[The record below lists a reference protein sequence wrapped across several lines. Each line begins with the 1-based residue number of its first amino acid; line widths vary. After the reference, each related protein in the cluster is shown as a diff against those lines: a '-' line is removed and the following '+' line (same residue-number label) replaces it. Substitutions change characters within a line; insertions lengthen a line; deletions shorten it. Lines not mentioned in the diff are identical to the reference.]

1 MKIKN
6 WEKWQTYR
14 QDRGAP
20 PWIKV
25 HRNLMSNSDWVGL
38 TDAEKGQLVS
48 MWIVAADKS
57 GHLPD
62 DPAMIRKMCIL
73 DGTPD
78 INKFKRLGFIDAKR
92 MPRRRQPDAPET
104 EAETDKNKGQKK
116 IEPDFVR
123 FYTAYPKK
131 KGKDQAE
138 KAYNKLNGEAP
149 SIDSLL
155 EILDKHKKSLD
166 WTRDD
171 GKFIPHPATWLNQK
185 RWEDEVTPTTSKSDP
200 HGRIPYT

>member
-6 WEKWQTYR
+6 WDKWQTYR

-25 HRNLMSNSDWVGL
+25 HRNLMSNSDWVGMS
-38 TDAEKGQLVS
+38 DAEKGQLVS
-48 MWIVAADKS
+48 MWIVAADKA

-92 MPRRRQPDAPET
+92 MPRRRQPDAPE
-104 EAETDKNKGQKK
+104 AETETEEPCSLTD
-116 IEPDFVR
+116 IEPDKFLI
-123 FYTAYPKK
+123 FWDAFSYK
-131 KGKDQAE
+131 KGKGGAE
-138 KAYNKLNGEAP
+138 SSWSKIKLTDELFDSIISSAKLEALNRP
-149 SIDSLL
+149 SLIGRGMTP
-155 EILDKHKKSLD
+155 KMAQ
-166 WTRDD
+166 
-171 GKFIPHPATWLNQK
+171 GWLTER
-185 RWEDEVTPTTSKSDP
+185 RWEDEQTEETKKKHSWEL
-200 HGRIPYT
+200 GG